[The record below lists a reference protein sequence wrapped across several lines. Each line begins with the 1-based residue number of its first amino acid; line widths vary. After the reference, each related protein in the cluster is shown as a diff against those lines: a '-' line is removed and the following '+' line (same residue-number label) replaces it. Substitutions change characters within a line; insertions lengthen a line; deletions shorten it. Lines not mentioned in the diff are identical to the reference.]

1 MNLKAELKQ
10 MSLLDLKGVCRELG
24 MSCPNTKRDI
34 IKRLLDPLKKKYKKN
49 SEYQYYRG
57 EKLFKYTNPDNFGRI
72 FKDFDNEKKIEPCKD
87 KIIKELVKGKNNAKK
102 IMSKKRKPYGHIRGL
117 SPIRDALNPDNITVI
132 RRDSEKYKRLKRH
145 TDLVDEKGG
154 ELKIPEKIPF
164 QRNLYLTHEEYNDP
178 FLSKGLNT
186 IRRYFK
192 KNGPPVQGKP
202 IYNHSYIKFDKK
214 YNMNSNNKRKE
225 IDLLHS
231 KIQNSIKH
239 IQKISNQYR
248 KNPKILLR
256 CNTIDRTLKELD
268 NVLIF
273 KNNFG
278 ISGDYKRHIKEK
290 IRVLNEYLQ
299 NAIDNENQDTRICND
314 LCSMSYKNFW
324 KRYNSQVKM
333 TISNK
338 YLKEI
343 KVILE
348 EIEVILSSNYRSLND
363 LIQSLENII
372 QELKEIVINIKHEK
386 ESILQFLNNDID
398 NKLIKYRL
406 TVRESSNRKNVD
418 EYIDFNVLN
427 Q

>member
-1 MNLKAELKQ
+1 MNLKTELKQ

-34 IKRLLDPLKKKYKKN
+34 IKKLLDPLK
-49 SEYQYYRG
+49 
-57 EKLFKYTNPDNFGRI
+57 
-72 FKDFDNEKKIEPCKD
+72 
-87 KIIKELVKGKNNAKK
+87 
-102 IMSKKRKPYGHIRGL
+102 
-117 SPIRDALNPDNITVI
+117 
-132 RRDSEKYKRLKRH
+132 
-145 TDLVDEKGG
+145 
-154 ELKIPEKIPF
+154 
-164 QRNLYLTHEEYNDP
+164 
-178 FLSKGLNT
+178 
-186 IRRYFK
+186 
-192 KNGPPVQGKP
+192 
-202 IYNHSYIKFDKK
+202 KK
-214 YNMNSNNKRKE
+214 YNMNSNNKIKK

-239 IQKISNQYR
+239 IQKISNQHR
-248 KNPKILLR
+248 KNQKILLK

-278 ISGDYKRHIKEK
+278 ISGEYKRHIKEK

-338 YLKEI
+338 YL
-343 KVILE
+343 E
-348 EIEVILSSNYRSLND
+348 EIEVILRQIKVILSSNYRSLND
-363 LIQSLENII
+363 LIQALQNII
-372 QELKEIVINIKHEK
+372 QALKNIVINIKHEK
-386 ESILQFLNNDID
+386 DSILNFLNNDID
-398 NKLIKYRL
+398 RKLITYRL
-406 TVRESSNRKNVD
+406 TVRESPDRKNLD
-418 EYIDFNVLN
+418 EDINFDILN